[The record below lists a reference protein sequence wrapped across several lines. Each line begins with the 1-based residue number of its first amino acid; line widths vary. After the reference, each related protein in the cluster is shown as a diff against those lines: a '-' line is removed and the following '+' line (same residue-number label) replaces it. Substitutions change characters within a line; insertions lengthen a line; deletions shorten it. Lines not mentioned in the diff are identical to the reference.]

1 MSFYRRYAS
10 FIFAGAC
17 VLNAGASLAA
27 DLPLAACDG
36 PFQTT
41 LRPAASAFDAR
52 AVWLDE
58 RRLRWPGAAGAGNF
72 KLYHAAGAGIVARAG
87 AAVTGADGA
96 LPLQLDDTP
105 IEPARFR
112 YLAAGPQLSLQA
124 SGDALRALH
133 REQIVLVREDAAGHV
148 LDATRIQ
155 NAGAL
160 DNLFAAAVEAPDLG
174 VTATGTGA
182 AFKLWAPT
190 AQAVAVC
197 LYDSGSSRARAVA
210 PMQRD
215 GASGIWRAAQDGDI
229 SGGYY
234 TYLVDVVAG
243 DAGLVRNLVTDPY
256 SISLTTDSKRSYIAD
271 LAAPGLQ
278 PPGWEATPSPHT
290 VRGLP

>member
-1 MSFYRRYAS
+1 MSFYSRYAS

-17 VLNAGASLAA
+17 ALHLGASLAA

-41 LRPAASAFDAR
+41 LQPVGSALDAR
-52 AVWLDE
+52 AVWIDE
-58 RRLRWPGAAGAGNF
+58 RRLRWPGAARAGNF

-133 REQIVLVREDAAGHV
+133 REQIVLVREDAAGRV

-155 NAGAL
+155 RSGAL
-160 DNLFAAAVEAPDLG
+160 DQLYAAAVEAPDLG

-182 AFKLWAPT
+182 TFKLWAPT

-197 LYDSGSSRARAVA
+197 LYENASSRARAIA

-215 GASGIWRAAQDGDI
+215 DATGIWRAAHSGDI
-229 SGGYY
+229 SGT
-234 TYLVDVVAG
+234 TY
-243 DAGLVRNLVTDPY
+243 N
-256 SISLTTDSKRSYIAD
+256 
-271 LAAPGLQ
+271 
-278 PPGWEATPSPHT
+278 
-290 VRGLP
+290 